1 MTYVGF
7 AGPDEED
14 IVFLRVMDGVFSS
27 ETCSEKGF
35 SLGGGLAEVGLGV
48 LLSPR
53 TVSSAVVIALKSMSP
68 SVKSIS

>member
-7 AGPDEED
+7 AGPEEED
-14 IVFLRVMDGVFSS
+14 IVFLRVITGVFSS
-27 ETCSEKGF
+27 DTCSGKGS

-48 LLSPR
+48 LLSSSA
-53 TVSSAVVIALKSMSP
+53 VSSAVVIALKSISP

>member
-7 AGPDEED
+7 ARPDEED
-14 IVFLRVMDGVFSS
+14 IVFLRVMTGVFSS
-27 ETCSEKGF
+27 ETCSGKGS

-48 LLSPR
+48 LLSSR